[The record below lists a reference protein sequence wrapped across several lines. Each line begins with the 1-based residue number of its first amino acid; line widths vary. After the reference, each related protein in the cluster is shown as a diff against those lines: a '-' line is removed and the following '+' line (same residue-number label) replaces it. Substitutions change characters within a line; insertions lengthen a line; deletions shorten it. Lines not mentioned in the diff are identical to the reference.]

1 MKKFLWGIIPVI
13 ILACVAFFLG
23 RGTQRTGG
31 KPLRETITDTV
42 RYVDTIKYHN
52 PAPVFVKSNGTTKVS
67 ISVAHLK
74 ETLRNAMLDT
84 LPRIR
89 ADTLEQIVLCEKD
102 QDSVQIE
109 LPMLQSVYKD
119 KDYTAYISGVNA
131 RLDSIFVYPKRE
143 VITIR
148 KPPKHWHIG
157 ISSGYGTTVQGF
169 KPYIGIGIT
178 YSLISF

>member
-1 MKKFLWGIIPVI
+1 MH
-13 ILACVAFFLG
+13 
-23 RGTQRTGG
+23 
-31 KPLRETITDTV
+31 ETITDTV
-42 RYVDTIKYHN
+42 RYVDTIKYN
-52 PAPVFVKSNGTTKVS
+52 ESAPASVKSNGTTKVS
-67 ISVAHLK
+67 VSVVHLK
-74 ETLRNAMLDT
+74 NVLRNATLDT

-89 ADTLEQIVLCEKD
+89 ADTFEQTILCESN

-109 LPMLQSVYKD
+109 LPMLQSVYKN

-131 RLDSIFVYPKRE
+131 RLDSIFIYPERE

-157 ISSGYGTTVQGF
+157 LSCGFGSTSQGF
-169 KPYIGIGIT
+169 KPYIGVGIT

>member
-1 MKKFLWGIIPVI
+1 MKKFLWGIIPVV
-13 ILACVAFFLG
+13 ILAFLLG
-23 RGTQRTGG
+23 RTTHRSRG
-31 KPLRETITDTV
+31 KPLYETITDTV
-42 RYVDTIKYHN
+42 RYVDTIKYHE

-67 ISVAHLK
+67 VSVAHLK

-89 ADTLEQIVLCEKD
+89 ADTFEQTILCD
-102 QDSVQIE
+102 SNQDSVQIE

-119 KDYTAYISGVNA
+119 KGYTAYVSGVNA
-131 RLDSIFVYPKRE
+131 RLDSIFIYPERE

-157 ISSGYGTTVQGF
+157 VSCGYGTTVQGF

>member
-31 KPLRETITDTV
+31 KPLHETITDTV
-42 RYVDTIKYHN
+42 RYVDTIKYHE
-52 PAPVFVKSNGTTKVS
+52 PAPVSVKPNGTTKVS
-67 ISVAHLK
+67 VSVAHLK
-74 ETLRNAMLDT
+74 NALLDT

-89 ADTLEQIVLCEKD
+89 ADTFEQTILCEKD

>member
-1 MKKFLWGIIPVI
+1 MKKFLWGIIPVV
-13 ILACVAFFLG
+13 ILACVAFLFG
-23 RGTQRTGG
+23 RATQSSRG
-31 KPLRETITDTV
+31 KPLHETITDTV
-42 RYVDTIKYHN
+42 RYVDTIKYN
-52 PAPVFVKSNGTTKVS
+52 EPAPASVKSNGTTKVS
-67 ISVAHLK
+67 VSVVHLNNV
-74 ETLRNAMLDT
+74 LRNATLDT

-89 ADTLEQIVLCEKD
+89 ADTFEQTILCESN

-109 LPMLQSVYKD
+109 LPMLQSVYKN

-131 RLDSIFVYPKRE
+131 RLVSIFIYPERE

-157 ISSGYGTTVQGF
+157 LSCGFGSTSQGF
-169 KPYIGIGIT
+169 KPYIGVGIT

>member
-1 MKKFLWGIIPVI
+1 MKKFLWGIIPVV
-13 ILACVAFFLG
+13 ILACVAFLFG
-23 RGTQRTGG
+23 RATQSSRG
-31 KPLRETITDTV
+31 KPLHETITDTV
-42 RYVDTIKYHN
+42 RYVDTIKYN
-52 PAPVFVKSNGTTKVS
+52 EPALVSVKPNGTTKVS
-67 ISVAHLK
+67 VSVAHLK
-74 ETLRNAMLDT
+74 NVLRNATLDT

-89 ADTLEQIVLCEKD
+89 ADTFEQMLLCD
-102 QDSVQIE
+102 SNQDSVQIE

>member
-1 MKKFLWGIIPVI
+1 MKKFLWGIIPLV
-13 ILACVAFFLG
+13 ILACVAFLFG
-23 RGTQRTGG
+23 RATQSSRG
-31 KPLRETITDTV
+31 KPLHETITDTV
-42 RYVDTIKYHN
+42 RCVDTIKYN
-52 PAPVFVKSNGTTKVS
+52 EPAPASVKSNGTTKVS
-67 ISVAHLK
+67 VSVVHLK
-74 ETLRNAMLDT
+74 NVLRNATLDT

-89 ADTLEQIVLCEKD
+89 ADTFEQTILRESN

-109 LPMLQSVYKD
+109 LPMLQSVYKN

-131 RLDSIFVYPKRE
+131 RLDSIFIYPERE

-157 ISSGYGTTVQGF
+157 LSCGFGSTSQGF
-169 KPYIGIGIT
+169 KPYIGVGIT

>member
-1 MKKFLWGIIPVI
+1 MKKFLWGIIPAI
-13 ILACVAFFLG
+13 ILAFLIG
-23 RGTQRTGG
+23 RVTQRQRTGG
-31 KPLRETITDTV
+31 KPLHETITDTV
-42 RYVDTIKYHN
+42 RYVDTIKYN
-52 PAPVFVKSNGTTKVS
+52 EPAPVSVKPNGTTKVS
-67 ISVAHLK
+67 VSVAHLK
-74 ETLRNAMLDT
+74 NALRNATLDT

-89 ADTLEQIVLCEKD
+89 ADTFETILCD
-102 QDSVQIE
+102 SNQDSVQIE

-119 KDYTAYISGVNA
+119 KGYTAYVSGVNA
-131 RLDSIFVYPKRE
+131 RLDSIFIYPERE

>member
-1 MKKFLWGIIPVI
+1 MKKFLWGIIPVV
-13 ILACVAFFLG
+13 ILAFLLG
-23 RGTQRTGG
+23 RTTHRSRG
-31 KPLRETITDTV
+31 KPLYETITDTV
-42 RYVDTIKYHN
+42 RYVDTIKYHE

-67 ISVAHLK
+67 VSVAHLK

-89 ADTLEQIVLCEKD
+89 ADTFEQTILCD
-102 QDSVQIE
+102 SNQDSVQIE

-119 KDYTAYISGVNA
+119 KGYTAYVSGVNA
-131 RLDSIFVYPKRE
+131 RLDSIFIYPERE

-148 KPPKHWHIG
+148 KLPKHWHIG
-157 ISSGYGTTVQGF
+157 VSCGYGTTVQGF

>member
-1 MKKFLWGIIPVI
+1 MKKFLWGIIPVV

-23 RGTQRTGG
+23 RATHRSRG
-31 KPLRETITDTV
+31 KPLHETITDTV
-42 RYVDTIKYHN
+42 RYVDTIKYN
-52 PAPVFVKSNGTTKVS
+52 EPAPVSVKPNGTTKVS
-67 ISVAHLK
+67 VSVAHLK

-89 ADTLEQIVLCEKD
+89 ADTLEHIVLCEKD

>member
-1 MKKFLWGIIPVI
+1 MKKFLWGVIPIV

-23 RGTQRTGG
+23 RGTQRTEG
-31 KPLRETITDTV
+31 KPLHETITDTV

-67 ISVAHLK
+67 VSVAHLK
-74 ETLRNAMLDT
+74 ETLRNAMLDS

-131 RLDSIFVYPKRE
+131 RLDSIFVYSKRE

>member
-1 MKKFLWGIIPVI
+1 MKKFLWGIIPVV
-13 ILACVAFFLG
+13 ILAFLLG
-23 RGTQRTGG
+23 RTTHRSRG
-31 KPLRETITDTV
+31 KPLYETITDTV
-42 RYVDTIKYHN
+42 RYVDTIKYHE

-67 ISVAHLK
+67 VSVAHLK

-89 ADTLEQIVLCEKD
+89 ADTFEQTILCD
-102 QDSVQIE
+102 SNQDSVQIE

>member
-1 MKKFLWGIIPVI
+1 MLFRS
-13 ILACVAFFLG
+13 VAFFLG
-23 RGTQRTGG
+23 RGTQHTGG
-31 KPLRETITDTV
+31 KPLHETITDTV
-42 RYVDTIKYHN
+42 RYVDTIKYHE

-67 ISVAHLK
+67 VSVARLK

-89 ADTLEQIVLCEKD
+89 ADTLEQIILCEKD

-119 KDYTAYISGVNA
+119 KDYTAYISGVNV

-157 ISSGYGTTVQGF
+157 VSSGYGTTVQGF

>member
-1 MKKFLWGIIPVI
+1 MKKFLWGIIPAI
-13 ILACVAFFLG
+13 ILAFLIG
-23 RGTQRTGG
+23 RVTQRQRTGG
-31 KPLRETITDTV
+31 KPLHETITDTV
-42 RYVDTIKYHN
+42 RYVDTIKYN
-52 PAPVFVKSNGTTKVS
+52 EPAPVSVKPNGTTKVS
-67 ISVAHLK
+67 VSVAHLK
-74 ETLRNAMLDT
+74 NALRNATLDT

-89 ADTLEQIVLCEKD
+89 ADTFETILCD
-102 QDSVQIE
+102 SNQDSVQIE

>member
-13 ILACVAFFLG
+13 ILACVAFLIG
-23 RGTQRTGG
+23 RGTQRTGE
-31 KPLRETITDTV
+31 KPLHETITDTV
-42 RYVDTIKYHN
+42 RYVDTIKYN
-52 PAPVFVKSNGTTKVS
+52 EPAPVSVKSNGTTKVS
-67 ISVAHLK
+67 VSVAHLK

-89 ADTLEQIVLCEKD
+89 ADTLKQTVLCEKD

-119 KDYTAYISGVNA
+119 KDYTAYISGVNV

-157 ISSGYGTTVQGF
+157 VSSGYGTTVQGF